1 MNLVTENFFKVKN
14 GLSVNSTEVIDANAQ
29 VDWARLKNRVAA
41 TGVVAGEMEQQVA
54 QV

>member
-1 MNLVTENFFKVKN
+1 MSQKNFKVKN
-14 GLSVNSTEVIDANAQ
+14 GLTVNDIEVIDSNAQ
-29 VDWARLKNRVAA
+29 VDWARLKNKVAA